1 MQSNNSAPRS
11 IWLLAIAL
19 AFVGAGQ
26 STMFILIPPEVR
38 NLGFN
43 EFQVGLIFSISAV
56 AWMISSPFWGDL
68 SDKFGRHWIFLIGMI
83 GFAISLI
90 LITTLIES
98 ARQLIIP
105 LYLVLP
111 LLILTRLINGLFG
124 SAVRPAAGGRI
135 ADITTPELRTAGFA
149 RFDAGWQFG
158 VIVGPIFVGL
168 VLWLSDGDFSL
179 PFLIIGLA
187 GLIAGY
193 MNFRLMKNSHVD
205 TEVDKTVKK
214 INYLDERIWPSMFV
228 AAFMGMSNATMVLTA
243 SLYFQDLSPEI
254 ENIYPYVAFGFSLIA
269 ISGLLTQL
277 FLVDRLRLSP
287 YLLLRAGP
295 LIMLVSFL
303 GIAFAPSIYVLFVY
317 LTLHGVGSALTRS
330 GNVAQLSLSV
340 NKNEQGLINGLLGG
354 VMPLGHLLTPIITM
368 PLYMIAPNY
377 PFIFIAILSVLIIMF
392 INLSKKFT
400 NKLHTGDINV

>member
-269 ISGLLTQL
+269 
-277 FLVDRLRLSP
+277 
-287 YLLLRAGP
+287 
-295 LIMLVSFL
+295 
-303 GIAFAPSIYVLFVY
+303 
-317 LTLHGVGSALTRS
+317 
-330 GNVAQLSLSV
+330 AQLSLSV

-392 INLSKKFT
+392 INFSKKFT
-400 NKLHTGDINV
+400 NKLHAGEINV

>member
-135 ADITTPELRTAGFA
+135 ADITSPELRTAGFA

-214 INYLDERIWPSMFV
+214 INYLDERIWPSLFV

-243 SLYFQDLSPEI
+243 
-254 ENIYPYVAFGFSLIA
+254 
-269 ISGLLTQL
+269 
-277 FLVDRLRLSP
+277 
-287 YLLLRAGP
+287 
-295 LIMLVSFL
+295 
-303 GIAFAPSIYVLFVY
+303 
-317 LTLHGVGSALTRS
+317 SALTRS

-400 NKLHTGDINV
+400 NKLHTGEINV

>member
-1 MQSNNSAPRS
+1 
-11 IWLLAIAL
+11 
-19 AFVGAGQ
+19 
-26 STMFILIPPEVR
+26 
-38 NLGFN
+38 
-43 EFQVGLIFSISAV
+43 
-56 AWMISSPFWGDL
+56 
-68 SDKFGRHWIFLIGMI
+68 
-83 GFAISLI
+83 
-90 LITTLIES
+90 
-98 ARQLIIP
+98 
-105 LYLVLP
+105 
-111 LLILTRLINGLFG
+111 
-124 SAVRPAAGGRI
+124 
-135 ADITTPELRTAGFA
+135 
-149 RFDAGWQFG
+149 
-158 VIVGPIFVGL
+158 
-168 VLWLSDGDFSL
+168 
-179 PFLIIGLA
+179 
-187 GLIAGY
+187 
-193 MNFRLMKNSHVD
+193 MNFKLMKKSHVD

-330 GNVAQLSLSV
+330 GNVAHLSLSV
-340 NKNEQGLINGLLGG
+340 NKNEQGLINGMLGG

-400 NKLHTGDINV
+400 NKLHTGEINV

>member
-1 MQSNNSAPRS
+1 
-11 IWLLAIAL
+11 
-19 AFVGAGQ
+19 
-26 STMFILIPPEVR
+26 
-38 NLGFN
+38 
-43 EFQVGLIFSISAV
+43 
-56 AWMISSPFWGDL
+56 MI
-68 SDKFGRHWIFLIGMI
+68 KK
-83 GFAISLI
+83 
-90 LITTLIES
+90 LIES

-135 ADITTPELRTAGFA
+135 ADITTPELRTSGFA

-193 MNFRLMKNSHVD
+193 MNFRLMKNSHVNI
-205 TEVDKTVKK
+205 EIDKSVKK

-254 ENIYPYVAFGFSLIA
+254 
-269 ISGLLTQL
+269 
-277 FLVDRLRLSP
+277 
-287 YLLLRAGP
+287 
-295 LIMLVSFL
+295 
-303 GIAFAPSIYVLFVY
+303 
-317 LTLHGVGSALTRS
+317 
-330 GNVAQLSLSV
+330 
-340 NKNEQGLINGLLGG
+340 
-354 VMPLGHLLTPIITM
+354 
-368 PLYMIAPNY
+368 
-377 PFIFIAILSVLIIMF
+377 
-392 INLSKKFT
+392 
-400 NKLHTGDINV
+400 